1 MSIVQAGSRSSNS
14 CRICLK
20 KNGGGE
26 TKRAMEKIV
35 RSYLEYLEIERN
47 YSAHTIISYETDL
60 LRLAQFLRRE
70 GINSFENVHKESLR
84 AFIASLLD
92 GGFSQ
97 RSVARKIASMR
108 SFFKYLQRQKI
119 IDGNPALV
127 LITPKVGKRLPS
139 FLDEESVQRLILSPD
154 RSSPGGK
161 RDTAILELFYSTG
174 IRLSEL
180 IGLNIGDLKQKEGL
194 VKIRGKG
201 RKERIVPVGRKAMQ
215 AIDEYLSGEQ
225 ERLAKLHVKVDD
237 RPLFVIREGRRMYP
251 QAVGRMVRK
260 YIGMVSEVE
269 KKSPHILRH
278 SFATHMLNHGADIRA
293 VKELLGH
300 ESLSTTQVYTHVS
313 STRMKKVYEDAH
325 PKA

>member
-1 MSIVQAGSRSSNS
+1 
-14 CRICLK
+14 
-20 KNGGGE
+20 
-26 TKRAMEKIV
+26 MEKIV

-47 YSAHTIISYETDL
+47 YSAHTILSYETDL
-60 LRLAQFLRRE
+60 LRLVQFLRRD
-70 GINSFENVHKESLR
+70 GIDSFDTVHKESLR
-84 AFIASLLD
+84 AFIGFLLD
-92 GGFSQ
+92 EGFSQ

-108 SFFKYLQRQKI
+108 SFFKYLRRQKI

-139 FLDEESVQRLILSPD
+139 FLDEESVQLLLSLPD
-154 RSSPGGK
+154 QSTPTGK

-180 IGLNIGDLKQKEGL
+180 ISLNVSDLKQEEGL
-194 VKIRGKG
+194 IKVKGKG
-201 RKERIVPVGRKAMQ
+201 RKERIVPVGRKALS
-215 AIDEYLSGEQ
+215 AINEYLNEKKELSTK
-225 ERLAKLHVKVDD
+225 AHVKSDE
-237 RPLFVIREGRRMYP
+237 RPLFIVKEGRRMYP

-260 YIGMVSEVE
+260 YIGAVSEIE

-278 SFATHMLNHGADIRA
+278 SFATHMLNHGADLRA

-313 STRMKKVYEDAH
+313 SARMKKVYEDAH

>member
-1 MSIVQAGSRSSNS
+1 
-14 CRICLK
+14 
-20 KNGGGE
+20 
-26 TKRAMEKIV
+26 MEKIV

-47 YSAHTIISYETDL
+47 YSAHTILSYETDL
-60 LRLAQFLRRE
+60 VSLVQFLHQE
-70 GINSFENVHKESLR
+70 GIDSFEHVHKESLR
-84 AFIASLLD
+84 EFISSLLD

-97 RSVARKIASMR
+97 RSIARKIASMR
-108 SFFKYLQRQKI
+108 SFFKYLRRQKI

-127 LITPKVGKRLPS
+127 LITPKVAKRLPS
-139 FLDEESVQRLILSPD
+139 FLDEESVQQLILSPD
-154 RSSPGGK
+154 RSAPNGK

-180 IGLNIGDLKQKEGL
+180 IGLNISDLKQEEGL

-201 RKERIVPVGRKAMQ
+201 RKERIVPVGRKAMI
-215 AIDEYLSGEQ
+215 AIDDYLKGEK
-225 ERLAKLHVKVDD
+225 ERPAKQIDMVGN
-237 RPLFVIREGRRMYP
+237 RPLFVMKEGRRMYP

-260 YIGMVSEVE
+260 YIGMVSEIE
-269 KKSPHILRH
+269 KKSPHVLRH
-278 SFATHMLNHGADIRA
+278 SFATHMLNHGADMRA